1 MKNGKVNTYPARIAR
16 DQAKTVAAGMPM
28 WWTAADEVD
37 RNAARLGCQEPDR
50 ECVDCRV
57 ACCPEA
63 RRMCR
68 TCASWQS
75 GSGECGKCERNGL
88 LHGRAMTCEHW
99 RARE

>member
-1 MKNGKVNTYPARIAR
+1 MKNGKFNVYPTRIAM
-16 DQAKTVAAGMPM
+16 DQAKAVADGMPF

-37 RNAARLGCQEPDR
+37 RNAARMGCQEPDR

-75 GSGECGKCERNGL
+75 GSGECGKGERNGL
-88 LHGRAMTCEHW
+88 LHGREMTCEYW
-99 RARE
+99 RARA